1 MAERDKIWGWG
12 GAKVIW
18 VRTGVVSTGWWGTC
32 HTKPEALNVFFDK
45 VTKVWMIYLKSE
57 RDRISNTRFFLFF
70 RKWWFVDVSSL
81 CRPFS
86 YFFFLVFFSWLFF
99 LILCQEFLCFHFSTT
114 FSFWFFWGGKS
125 EQDRH
130 SITKSSRTRVSNPQE
145 IPIFYP
151 AQPHVDML
159 SRIPTRAT
167 TCSPSLIAGTEKH
180 LRLR

>member
-1 MAERDKIWGWG
+1 MAERDKIWEWG
-12 GAKVIW
+12 GVRVIW
-18 VRTGVVSTGWWGTC
+18 VRTGVASTGWWATC

-86 YFFFLVFFSWLFF
+86 YFFFLYFF
-99 LILCQEFLCFHFSTT
+99 LT
-114 FSFWFFWGGKS
+114 FFFNFVSGISLLSLLDNFFFWFFWGGKS